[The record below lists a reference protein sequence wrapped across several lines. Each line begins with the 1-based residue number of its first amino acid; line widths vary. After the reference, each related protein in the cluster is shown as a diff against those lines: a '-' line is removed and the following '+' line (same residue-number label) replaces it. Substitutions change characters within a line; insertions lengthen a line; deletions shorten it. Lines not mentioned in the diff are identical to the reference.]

1 MDRVVDVLG
10 NSLVW
15 WLVLT
20 ADSQPHIAFV
30 PLNKPAVTFD
40 RVGKVG
46 DEQNGGKKKE
56 KWNGVSCRTLHG
68 VDL

>member
-10 NSLVW
+10 NSLIW

-20 ADSQPHIAFV
+20 ADGQPHIPFV
-30 PLNKPAVTFD
+30 PFNKPAVTFD

-46 DEQNGGKKKE
+46 DEQNGGKTKE
-56 KWNGVSCRTLHG
+56 NWNGVDGRTLHG

>member
-1 MDRVVDVLG
+1 MDCVVDMLG

-15 WLVLT
+15 GLVLT

-40 RVGKVG
+40 HVGKVG
-46 DEQNGGKKKE
+46 DEQNGGQKKE
-56 KWNGVSCRTLHG
+56 KWDGVGGQTLHG
-68 VDL
+68 ADL

>member
-1 MDRVVDVLG
+1 MDGVVDVLG

-20 ADSQPHIAFV
+20 ADRQPHIAFV
-30 PLNKPAVTFD
+30 PFNKPAVTFD

-56 KWNGVSCRTLHG
+56 KWSRVGG
-68 VDL
+68 